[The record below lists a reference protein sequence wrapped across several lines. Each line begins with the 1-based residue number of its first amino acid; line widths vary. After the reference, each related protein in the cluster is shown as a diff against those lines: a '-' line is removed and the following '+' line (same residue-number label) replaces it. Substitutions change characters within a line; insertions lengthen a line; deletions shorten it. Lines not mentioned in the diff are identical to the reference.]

1 MMANAS
7 TKAIGK
13 AITVAASTIIIGIG
27 TGIVIIAIMTA
38 TKGAPQ
44 LIPEPFGSGR
54 WLRPRLAFLLL
65 AQTLA

>member
-13 AITVAASTIIIGIG
+13 AIMVAASTIIIGIG
-27 TGIVIIAIMTA
+27 TGTVTIAIMTA

-44 LIPEPFGSGR
+44 LIIEPFGSGR
-54 WLRPRLAFLLL
+54 WLRLRQAFLLP
-65 AQTLA
+65 ARTPA

>member
-27 TGIVIIAIMTA
+27 TGIVTIAIMTA

-44 LIPEPFGSGR
+44 LIPEPFGSG
-54 WLRPRLAFLLL
+54 WWIRPRQAFPFLARSL
-65 AQTLA
+65 A